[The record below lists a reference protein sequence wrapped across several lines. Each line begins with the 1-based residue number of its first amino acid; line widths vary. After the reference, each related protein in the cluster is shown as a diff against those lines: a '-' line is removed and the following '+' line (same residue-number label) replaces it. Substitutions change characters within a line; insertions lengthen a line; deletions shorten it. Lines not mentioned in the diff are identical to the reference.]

1 MRLRFGRCVFDSGS
15 RELTREGVRQELS
28 PMAFHLLELLLE
40 ARPRAL
46 PKQELHDRLWP
57 DAFVSDSSLPRLAAE
72 VRAAIG
78 DDAKR
83 PQLVRTIHRYGYAFF
98 GAVTV
103 EGVAPLAA
111 PAGCRLVWGERQIA
125 LVPGENILG
134 RAAEARVWIDFARVS
149 RHHARIVVEPERAML
164 EDLGSKNGTFLKGQ
178 RIAAPVPLADGDDIC
193 IGAAVLVFRTSTGR
207 GTTETGTAA

>member
-1 MRLRFGRCVFDSGS
+1 MRLRFGRCVFDSAS
-15 RELTREGVRQELS
+15 RELTREGVRQDLS
-28 PMAFHLLELLLE
+28 PMAFQLLELLVE

-98 GAVTV
+98 GAV
-103 EGVAPLAA
+103 EDLAPLAA
-111 PAGCRLVWGERQIA
+111 PAACRLVWGERQIA
-125 LVPGENILG
+125 LVSGENILG
-134 RAAEARVWIDFARVS
+134 RAPEARVWIDFARVS
-149 RHHARIVVEPERAML
+149 RHHARIVVEPERAVL
-164 EDLGSKNGTFLKGQ
+164 EDLGSKNGTFLRGQ

-193 IGAAVLVFRTSTGR
+193 IGAAVLVFRTSIGR